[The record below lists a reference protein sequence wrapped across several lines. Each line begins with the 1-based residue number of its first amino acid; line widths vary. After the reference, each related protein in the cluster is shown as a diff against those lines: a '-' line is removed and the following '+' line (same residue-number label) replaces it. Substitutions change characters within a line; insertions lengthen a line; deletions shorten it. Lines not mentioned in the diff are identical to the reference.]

1 MSRRPP
7 PRPVSAGPR
16 IIELEEEGLL
26 LQQQHHQHHPAHPA
40 AAAAASLHT
49 YKDKDYNHNHNNS
62 SSYTYDPKQNS
73 SQRHWRRL
81 LAHRRQLVWALVGV
95 VIMVTVVRSWV
106 LPFLLTQSPPV
117 YEEIVDP
124 AELPYILASN
134 NKASLL
140 AIGVISGPNEAQKR
154 RVKLL
159 QETWFTSL
167 DPRRDGALVFSDGT
181 DANVPAIGIPNTGS
195 TWQGAQDRWLPALSY
210 LYMALPLAQW
220 YVLLD
225 DDTFLIPANL
235 KGMLAEQQDPGQP
248 LYLGR
253 TMFVEVQE
261 GPLMHQ
267 TIPFAHGGSG
277 VVLSAAL
284 LRVFGPLLM
293 EVLQKKGKS
302 GGGGGGEEKRCQGS
316 GYGDGDLGICI
327 KELLNID
334 VTHEACLHS
343 LGPKAYEGME
353 SDGLL
358 ANMERPC
365 SFHYAFKRDEG
376 KGKAGSVQQ
385 QQQQQERREQKER
398 DEAQPAEGKGSKEND
413 KAEDE
418 QIRAWH
424 RLYNVAQR
432 GRS

>member
-16 IIELEEEGLL
+16 IIELEEEEGL
-26 LQQQHHQHHPAHPA
+26 LQQHQHPA
-40 AAAAASLHT
+40 AASSHT
-49 YKDKDYNHNHNNS
+49 HED
-62 SSYTYDPKQNS
+62 YDPKQNS
-73 SQRHWRRL
+73 NQRHWRRL
-81 LAHRRQLVWALVGV
+81 FAHRQQLAWTLLGV
-95 VIMVTVVRSWV
+95 VVVVTAMRSWV
-106 LPFLLTQSPPV
+106 LPFLFTQSPV
-117 YEEIVDP
+117 YEETVDP

-181 DANVPAIGIPNTGS
+181 DADVPAIGIPNTGS
-195 TWQGAQDRWLPALSY
+195 TWQGAQDRWLPAISY
-210 LYMALPLAQW
+210 LYMVFPLAQW

-235 KGMLAEQQDPGQP
+235 KAMLAEQQDPGHP

-261 GPLMHQ
+261 GPLVHQ

-284 LRVFGPLLM
+284 LRAFAPLLI
-293 EVLQKKGKS
+293 EVLQNKR
-302 GGGGGGEEKRCQGS
+302 GGGEEKRCQGS

-343 LGPKAYEGME
+343 LGPKAYEGMG

-376 KGKAGSVQQ
+376 KGEAGSEQQ
-385 QQQQQERREQKER
+385 QQPERREQKRE
-398 DEAQPAEGKGSKEND
+398 EAQPAEGNGSKDND
-413 KAEDE
+413 KAEND

-424 RLYNVAQR
+424 RLYNIAQR
-432 GRS
+432 SSS